1 MTPTPNPAAF
11 EDAVRAHLEPV
22 REQFNYA
29 QMLHTCLSVERFELW
44 ARVVA
49 RHRQV
54 GGARFL
60 SSGCG
65 YAGSLLAYQDAG
77 AATVTG
83 VEVDPDA
90 LRFGSLR
97 VAGLPNATVVAIESG
112 PLPFVDDAFDVI
124 ESMDVIEHTPDPRA
138 YLAELA
144 RVLAPGGLILLVT
157 PNRLWPVEQH
167 LDVVGPPWLPVGIAD
182 ALFSALARAPW
193 PSRDRRFRYERL
205 RGMRTH
211 NISARRLR
219 NLASSLGLFLQVLP
233 PHLYGDG
240 WPLPRH
246 APWLERLAAHRFGSL
261 IAPVRT
267 LAVTLEHADAR
278 AARPAM
284 RRPGA
289 HGAWSRRPPRRCRA
303 ADS

>member
-1 MTPTPNPAAF
+1 MPTPNPAAF
-11 EDAVRAHLEPV
+11 EEAVRAHLEPA

-29 QMLHTCLSVERFELW
+29 QMLHTFLSVERFELW
-44 ARVVA
+44 AQLVA

-54 GGARFL
+54 AGARFL

-65 YAGSLLAYQDAG
+65 YAGCLLAYRDAG

-83 VEVDPDA
+83 VEVDADA
-90 LRFGSLR
+90 LHFGRLR
-97 VAGLPNATVVAIESG
+97 VSGLPNATVVPVEPG
-112 PLPFVDDAFDVI
+112 PLPFADGAFDVI
-124 ESMDVIEHTPDPRA
+124 ESMDVIEHTPDPQA

-167 LDVVGPPWLPVGIAD
+167 LDVVGPPWLPIGLAD
-182 ALFSALARAPW
+182 ALFSVLAKAPW
-193 PSRDRRFRYERL
+193 LSRDRRFRYERL

-211 NISARRLR
+211 NISVRRLR
-219 NLASSLGLFLQVLP
+219 GLASGLGLFLQVLP
-233 PHLYGDG
+233 PHTYGDR

-278 AARPAM
+278 ATPPATPRPD
-284 RRPGA
+284 A
-289 HGAWSRRPPRRCRA
+289 HGA
-303 ADS
+303 